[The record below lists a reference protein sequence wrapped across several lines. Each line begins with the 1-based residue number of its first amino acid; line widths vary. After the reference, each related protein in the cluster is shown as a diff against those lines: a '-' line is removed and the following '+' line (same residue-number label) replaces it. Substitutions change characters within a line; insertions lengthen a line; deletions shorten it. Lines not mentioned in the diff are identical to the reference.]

1 MPRHFSKLCS
11 STSNKPKKFVHFDQ
25 EQLRQPGILF
35 LPLPNVLLNPIYNL
49 AANAVEWRLT
59 SFLSPVHYFIAV
71 HGHRRTISKHLAPPL
86 RVGRDAILL
95 SCVEIMGIRSQ
106 DLSIGDTGY
115 GGGLFWVNEGPRFVL
130 LSKDALRLSL
140 TMLSLSC

>member
-1 MPRHFSKLCS
+1 M
-11 STSNKPKKFVHFDQ
+11 
-25 EQLRQPGILF
+25 LF
-35 LPLPNVLLNPIYNL
+35 LPLPNVLLNPIYDP

-59 SFLSPVHYFIAV
+59 LFLSPVHYFIAV
-71 HGHRRTISKHLAPPL
+71 HGQRHRRTISKHLAPLL

-130 LSKDALRLSL
+130 LSLKTLYASH
-140 TMLSLSC
+140 

>member
-1 MPRHFSKLCS
+1 MPRHSSKLCS
-11 STSNKPKKFVHFDQ
+11 STSNKPRKFVQ

-35 LPLPNVLLNPIYNL
+35 LPLPNVLLNPIYNP
-49 AANAVEWRLT
+49 AANTEWRLT
-59 SFLSPVHYFIAV
+59 LFLSPVHV
-71 HGHRRTISKHLAPPL
+71 HDQRHRRTISKHLAPL
-86 RVGRDAILL
+86 LKVGR
-95 SCVEIMGIRSQ
+95 

-130 LSKDALRLSL
+130 LSL